1 MFTIIIKADFET
13 LGKIS
18 EKLDEL
24 KSFQHKEFMI
34 NKLYLQRFTRNEFVE
49 SLGVP
54 VCPYCNR
61 NFVNSAKKR
70 TMCDLDHFYNKDE
83 YPLLA
88 VSFYNLVPV
97 CHSCNHAKG
106 TKNIDYSPHDKKY
119 KTNDLVNFDFYLRSM
134 NFLYNSKDIGV
145 EIEESKQFVRNIKVL
160 KLSEVYQIHSDIV
173 QDCIKR

>member
-49 SLGVP
+49 SLG
-54 VCPYCNR
+54 
-61 NFVNSAKKR
+61 
-70 TMCDLDHFYNKDE
+70 
-83 YPLLA
+83 
-88 VSFYNLVPV
+88 VPV